1 MGGEGSGVWGIYQ
14 DKVIDQAILNKTKSY
29 SRQMKLPCNYTGT
42 GIKILIVLRFS
53 NTSPYKEGDI
63 LPT

>member
-1 MGGEGSGVWGIYQ
+1 MGGAGSGMWGIYQ

-42 GIKILIVLRFS
+42 GI
-53 NTSPYKEGDI
+53 
-63 LPT
+63 